1 VFFFCVAKEN
11 EKTKHVTKPALW
23 SGRVYAM
30 VYAMVGVGTLAVTA
44 NRFTP
49 TSTLYVDIRCNYVD
63 IGCNYVDNYW
73 R

>member
-1 VFFFCVAKEN
+1 
-11 EKTKHVTKPALW
+11 
-23 SGRVYAM
+23 M

-63 IGCNYVDNYW
+63 IGCNYVDIGEI
-73 R
+73 RMHMST